1 MTSQP
6 DQGTTLHIRPAT
18 FNDAAPLIQTAAHA
32 LSVRGETLWHPE
44 EVTADALTRQ
54 YPAGHVLLGELEG
67 VPAVTC
73 ILIDHDPYFWPAA
86 VPGEALYLHK
96 LAVLPGMQGR
106 GLAHAMLKAAVQEV
120 RARRGHFLRLDTAY
134 LRPRL
139 RAVYEQFGFEYVGEK
154 QNERHHFALYEYAVK
169 D

>member
-1 MTSQP
+1 MTSQTDP
-6 DQGTTLHIRPAT
+6 VAALHFRSATLT
-18 FNDAAPLIQTAAHA
+18 EAAPLIQAAAHA
-32 LSVRGETLWHPE
+32 LSVRGETLWHPA
-44 EVTADALTRQ
+44 EVTADALARQ
-54 YPAGHVLLGELEG
+54 YPAGHVLLGELDG

-73 ILIDHDPYFWPAA
+73 ILIDHDPYFWPDA

-106 GLAHAMLKAAVQEV
+106 GLAHAMLKAGAEEV
-120 RARRGHFLRLDTAY
+120 GARGGRYLRLDTAY

-139 RAVYEQFGFEYVGEK
+139 RAVYETFGFVYVGEK

-169 D
+169 G